1 MLVFPKKQ
9 EPTNREASQVIG
21 RWIAPLPCWADML
34 RVRRRC
40 AQTAHISL
48 QISCFQRAIFR
59 QNFQRALF
67 PSASSKASS
76 SDFPNVYQGL
86 RLRFSPSPSLFRF
99 GEAVFTVG
107 RWKPQGQKTQTV
119 TFFSCLSISLRN
131 LGVDEN
137 FGTSEPLFAQHC
149 CGHLGRLGQIGADP
163 TLGSTTRQG
172 AWAGLLGNAPRFLW
186 SFSCAD
192 RDSALSHL
200 ESRQAGRIHH
210 DGIRHSATRLGPR
223 RSRRLTDSVFCLTC

>member
-21 RWIAPLPCWADML
+21 TRISPHPCWADMQT
-34 RVRRRC
+34 VKRRC

-48 QISCFQRAIFR
+48 QISCFQRAIFG
-59 QNFQRALF
+59 QKFQRALVL
-67 PSASSKASS
+67 SASSKASS

-119 TFFSCLSISLRN
+119 TFFSCLSNSLRN

-137 FGTSEPLFAQHC
+137 FGTSEPLFAQLC
-149 CGHLGRLGQIGADP
+149 CGHLG
-163 TLGSTTRQG
+163 
-172 AWAGLLGNAPRFLW
+172 
-186 SFSCAD
+186 
-192 RDSALSHL
+192 
-200 ESRQAGRIHH
+200 
-210 DGIRHSATRLGPR
+210 
-223 RSRRLTDSVFCLTC
+223 